1 MKLAE
6 DLSLTGSV
14 QASEEWVMAAELCHT
29 RRYQQMAE
37 LLGQVQ
43 VASEQ
48 LGNTPLTHM
57 LAMTRSMCLVYSQPQ
72 ANGVEMPWVSAGVIP
87 FISPPEP
94 VQIEPSSADLVI
106 YCLGTFRVY
115 QNGQLVTNWP
125 SLKALSI
132 LKYLSAQRAGPIVRD
147 ILMDTLWPDADAD
160 AARRNL
166 HQAVY
171 SLRQILKH
179 GQPGIQPIQFEQDSY
194 LLNPTLKVWIDWVEF
209 EKYAQ
214 AGQRFETQGHLAE
227 AMAAFRHAETLYR
240 GDFLEDDLY
249 EDWASLTRE
258 YVRNTYLNL
267 ADRLSEYYMRYGE
280 VETAIELS
288 QRILTRDNCHE
299 QAHCRLMR
307 CYSLQGLR
315 SLAVRQYQLCVQT
328 LKTELDM
335 QPSLTTQ
342 TLYQKII
349 GTEVLNLDNF

>member
-6 DLSLTGSV
+6 DLSLTGSA
-14 QASEEWVMAAELCHT
+14 QAPEKWVVAAELCHT
-29 RRYQQMAE
+29 LQYQQMAE

-43 VASEQ
+43 LTSEQ
-48 LGNTPLTHM
+48 LGNTSLAQM

-72 ANGVEMPWVSAGVIP
+72 ANRVELPWLNAGASP
-87 FISPPEP
+87 FIFPPEP
-94 VQIEPSSADLVI
+94 VAVGPNSAELVI
-106 YCLGTFRVY
+106 YCLGPFRVY

-125 SLKALSI
+125 SLKAQSI
-132 LKYLSAQRAGPIVRD
+132 LKYLSAQRGGPVVRD
-147 ILMDTLWPDADAD
+147 ILMDTLWPEADAD

-171 SLRQILKH
+171 SLRQTLKQS
-179 GQPGIQPIQFEQDSY
+179 QPCLQPIQFEQDSY
-194 LLNPTLKVWIDWVEF
+194 LLNPALKVWIDWVEF

-214 AGQRFETQGHLAE
+214 AGQRLEAQGRLAE
-227 AMAAFRHAETLYR
+227 AMAAFRHAEALYR

-258 YVRNTYLNL
+258 HARATYLNL
-267 ADRLSEYYMRYGE
+267 ADRLSEHCLRYGE
-280 VETAIELS
+280 IEAAISLS
-288 QRILTRDNCHE
+288 QRILARDNCHE

-328 LKTELDM
+328 LKAELDM
-335 QPSLTTQ
+335 LPSPATQ
-342 TLYQKII
+342 ALYQKII
-349 GTEVLNLDNF
+349 GQEVLNLDTN